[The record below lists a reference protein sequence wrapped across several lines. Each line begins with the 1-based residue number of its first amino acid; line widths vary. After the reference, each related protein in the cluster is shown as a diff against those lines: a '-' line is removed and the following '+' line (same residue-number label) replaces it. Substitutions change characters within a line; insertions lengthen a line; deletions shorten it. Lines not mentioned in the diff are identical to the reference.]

1 MYRLTVLCEERQAE
15 RVQRLATRYGV
26 TEQEVVRQLIDAG
39 LEYADESGSD
49 PEPEPQV

>member
-1 MYRLTVLCEERQAE
+1 MHRLTVLCEERQAE

-39 LEYADESGSD
+39 LEHIDESD
-49 PEPEPQV
+49 PEPEPQA